1 MGGDLAGV
9 DAENSKYY
17 GDVVIVRQGA
27 RASSPAGQGKNGVL
41 LTSRGEPTTLIY
53 TGRLYT
59 VERMSL
65 YGAKEI
71 SITDNIKQPIFK
83 LGP

>member
-53 TGRLYT
+53 T

-71 SITDNIKQPIFK
+71 SITDNIKQPIIKF
-83 LGP
+83 GP